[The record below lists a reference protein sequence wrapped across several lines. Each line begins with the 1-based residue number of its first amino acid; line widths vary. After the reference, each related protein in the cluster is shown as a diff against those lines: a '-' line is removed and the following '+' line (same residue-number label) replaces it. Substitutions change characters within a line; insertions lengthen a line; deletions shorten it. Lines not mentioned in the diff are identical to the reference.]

1 MRYSIFPNC
10 LKKSIERTKLYIV
23 QLLFLAEVISWDLIF
38 LGQTEEREET
48 ATRSVTGK
56 SNKWQAEKGSDSGKF
71 IFPVYYNLLHGI
83 PREKGKKR
91 KKEKKKKRSKSRLLI
106 GYPSC
111 LLTLESPALFPQIR
125 RYLLQYFG
133 HLWNLVA
140 SKLVQLRYHWTL

>member
-71 IFPVYYNLLHGI
+71 IFPVYYCMAYLAR
-83 PREKGKKR
+83 RE